1 LSIFLLPPLD
11 IIIPLDYGRFKI
23 SHECLHF
30 TLIKHIRLVQEAEK
44 EKTKSSIK
52 VAETSCQPH
61 FKALDYKAW
70 LAPAMDPKF
79 NVPMKMELTQHSIR
93 FDVCLDDELNEV
105 RCDQYGNRKV
115 DVYSSMYA
123 SSSL

>member
-1 LSIFLLPPLD
+1 V
-11 IIIPLDYGRFKI
+11 
-23 SHECLHF
+23 F

-52 VAETSCQPH
+52 VAENSCQPH
-61 FKALDYKAW
+61 FKDIFGALDYKAW

-79 NVPMKMELTQHSIR
+79 NVPRKMELTQHSIR